1 MKKSLSA
8 NKTRHAAWRLC
19 PSDENTKYLQVPW
32 QVPALPRRLTGG
44 EGGATPSWNDTFGT
58 GREPHLKGRCHTAA
72 SEAPG
77 RLQGASRAPPGLLQ
91 GWARWPDGA
100 RSGPVRPYSTLKLH
114 NTGCEQPLILCVVCR
129 ARARLPSAPTRCA
142 TCRYAYCFA
151 QGPPPR
157 PRWDLEPVRS
167 REAAQASRRRRQLAR
182 APESRPPR
190 LHSAQGPCG
199 GGLSTAGCPGQQ
211 GSRAPGLA
219 GCAARPGTRRQRGS
233 EAWMRCE
240 PVVGHW
246 SSGRGTFMTDL
257 GSGGSWIRAY
267 PRYQGI
273 NYMGRRPRLHA
284 QAQPTSPP
292 HHHSAV
298 FPQTQMASGLASIP
312 YLPIDLN

>member
-1 MKKSLSA
+1 VQGPHPVMKKSLSA

-129 ARARLPSAPTRCA
+129 ARARDCRRLPHAVPPVDTR
-142 TCRYAYCFA
+142 T
-151 QGPPPR
+151 
-157 PRWDLEPVRS
+157 
-167 REAAQASRRRRQLAR
+167 ASHKARRHA
-182 APESRPPR
+182 
-190 LHSAQGPCG
+190 HD
-199 GGLSTAGCPGQQ
+199 
-211 GSRAPGLA
+211 
-219 GCAARPGTRRQRGS
+219 GT
-233 EAWMRCE
+233 
-240 PVVGHW
+240 
-246 SSGRGTFMTDL
+246 
-257 GSGGSWIRAY
+257 
-267 PRYQGI
+267 
-273 NYMGRRPRLHA
+273 
-284 QAQPTSPP
+284 
-292 HHHSAV
+292 
-298 FPQTQMASGLASIP
+298 
-312 YLPIDLN
+312 LNP